1 MKKAGSR
8 GDEAR
13 EEGLCLGTGH
23 VGTWSHLLAL
33 RFSSE
38 RRGGGLVGLGVFFV
52 CDRVSRSPGWL
63 QTRYV
68 VRINF

>member
-38 RRGGGLVGLGVFFV
+38 RRGEGLVGLGVFLFV
-52 CDRVSRSPGWL
+52 TGCHVAQAGFKHTI
-63 QTRYV
+63 Q
-68 VRINF
+68 